1 MTALVLAALVN
12 LSFSMRGDRA
22 RGWPVKTKVALTS
35 PAFTKELT
43 IEAADVRKPLTLQLP
58 PGMYQLTIAAEHH
71 RVYRRTLDLSEDA
84 SLPEIAL
91 AAIPA
96 ISGKVVARQRDMEIP
111 MAGAQILAGT
121 KQLTTTNEQGLFH
134 VDLPEDPTPDSITA
148 THTGWAPATVPLFE
162 NLVAEHEL
170 GTIVLPRGVVVTI
183 ELDRRDD
190 ERKPLTVTLLGKR
203 TNATEDVKPGQKD
216 VAFPGIPPG
225 DYRVMV
231 KGTQPLEWMTEEKTF
246 AVNDDDLD
254 HKVEIAPYRLDGR
267 VIVGNDALRGGGTAE
282 ISGPGGTWRAPL
294 DIGDDGRFG
303 GILWQPG
310 KVSASLKT
318 ALSPTPIVETSP
330 DLGNDPSQWNIIL
343 KRRSIEGHVYDITTK
358 EPVTNA
364 RVEVTVTV
372 SDRKS
377 ESTLGVQK
385 DGTFTVPAIQNGRY
399 DIRVTSADHADYRRV
414 LTLGKD
420 EETQTAEFPLE
431 GGVEVEVWFAWPNGD
446 PVAGAR
452 VLAYDGKMMTTDKDG
467 RVVLRLHERETRG
480 LTVLPRQ
487 GSFAMVDVSAPRGAA
502 KMQFTVPPP
511 AGSIRIRTSLPGPVA
526 INYRGRELP
535 SAVFQ
540 YLRADS
546 GEPGVMRLV
555 HLPAGE
561 YTIYTRGAKWA
572 NLRLDAGE
580 QFVELVPFQPP
591 TRRPPK

>member
-1 MTALVLAALVN
+1 
-12 LSFSMRGDRA
+12 MRGDRA
-22 RGWPVKTKVALTS
+22 RGWPVKTKVALAS
-35 PAFTKELT
+35 PAFAKELT

-58 PGMYQLTIAAEHH
+58 AGTYQLTIAAEHH
-71 RVYRRTLDLSEDA
+71 RVYKRTLELSEDR

-91 AAIPA
+91 SAIPA
-96 ISGKVVARQRDMEIP
+96 ISGKVVARQRDTEIP
-111 MAGAQILAGT
+111 LAGAQILAGT

-134 VDLPEDPTPDSITA
+134 VDLPEDPPPDSITA

-162 NLVAEHEL
+162 NLVAENEL

-190 ERKPLTVTLLGKR
+190 ERKPLTVTLIGKR
-203 TNATEDVKPGQKD
+203 TNAAEEVKPGQKE
-216 VAFPGIPPG
+216 VVFPGIPPG

-231 KGTQPLEWMTEEKTF
+231 KGTQPLESMTEEKTF
-246 AVNDDDLD
+246 EVKDDDLD

-267 VIVGNDALRGGGTAE
+267 VIVGNEALRGGGTAE
-282 ISGPGGTWRAPL
+282 ISGPSGTWRAPVQ
-294 DIGDDGRFG
+294 IGDDGRFG

-318 ALSPTPIVETSP
+318 ALTSTPIVETSP

-343 KRRSIEGHVYDITTK
+343 KRRSIEGHVYDIATK

-364 RVEVTVTV
+364 RVEVNVTL
-372 SDRKS
+372 SDRKT

-399 DIRVTSADHADYRRV
+399 DIRVTSADHADGRRV
-414 LTLGKD
+414 LNLGKD

-431 GGVEVEVWFAWPNGD
+431 GGIEAEVWFAWPNGD

-452 VLAYDGKMMTTDKDG
+452 VLADDGKVMTTDKDG

-480 LTVLPRQ
+480 VTVLPRQ
-487 GSFAMVDVSAPRGAA
+487 GSFAIAEVSAPRSGSA
-502 KMQFTVPPP
+502 KMQFIVPPP
-511 AGSIRIRTSLPGPVA
+511 AGSIRIRSSLPGPVS
-526 INYRGRELP
+526 ISYKGRELP

-561 YTIYTRGAKWA
+561 YGIFARGARWVP
-572 NLRLDAGE
+572 LRLDSGE
-580 QFVELVPFQPP
+580 QSVELVPFQP
-591 TRRPPK
+591 RRPPK